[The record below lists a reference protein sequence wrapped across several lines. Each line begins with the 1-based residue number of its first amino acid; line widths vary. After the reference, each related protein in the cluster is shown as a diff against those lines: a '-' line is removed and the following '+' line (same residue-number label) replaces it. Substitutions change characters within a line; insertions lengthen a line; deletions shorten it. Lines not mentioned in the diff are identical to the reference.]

1 MLVLALSALTL
12 GLLSIDTCLVHL
24 FLFLEQ
30 LFHLLEIRH
39 ELSILLLKELLLL
52 LVGLIRVLELT
63 I

>member
-12 GLLSIDTCLVHL
+12 GLLSIITCLVHL

-30 LFHLLEIRH
+30 LLHLLEIRH

-52 LVGLIRVLELT
+52 RVGLIRVLELT